1 MMGFVLRRLV
11 HLVGV
16 VFGITVIVFLLVHI
30 VPGNPAEIML
40 GTRATPERVAQVQQ
54 ELGLD
59 RSLIEQYWIFVR
71 DALHGDLGHS
81 YFYQESA
88 ASLVFQRL
96 GATLFLT
103 VYSAVLA
110 VLISVPLALVA
121 ALRRGSLWDHGVR
134 SVAVLGLA
142 VPSYWLGTLL
152 LIVFAAQLG
161 WFPVGGY
168 GASFSSHLYYLA
180 LPALTVSLTMVPI
193 ITRALRTSL
202 TESLQSEFV
211 DVARS
216 KGLSERRVV
225 VRHALR
231 TALTPAVAILG
242 VNIGFLVGGLVVIEA
257 VFGIP
262 GVGDL
267 IIKAIS
273 TRDYPVVQAATLI
286 LAVLVVI
293 VNAATDLA
301 TLALDPR
308 ARTSAARVGRA

>member
-1 MMGFVLRRLV
+1 MTSFVLRRLV
-11 HLVGV
+11 HLGV
-16 VFGITVIVFLLVHI
+16 VAFGITVVVFMLVHI
-30 VPGNPAEIML
+30 VPGDPAEVML
-40 GTRATPERVAQVQQ
+40 GIRATPQRVAELHR

-59 RSLIEQYWIFVR
+59 RSLPEQYWIFLRNAVQ
-71 DALHGDLGHS
+71 GDLGQS
-81 YFYQESA
+81 YFYAEPA
-88 ASLVFQRL
+88 ASLVMRRL

-121 ALRRGSLWDHGVR
+121 ALRRGSLWDHGVGG
-134 SVAVLGLA
+134 VAVFGLA
-142 VPSYWLGTLL
+142 VPAYWLGTVLL
-152 LIVFAAQLG
+152 LIFGAQLG

-168 GASFSSHLYYLA
+168 GDSFGAHLYYLA
-180 LPALTVSLTMVPI
+180 LPALTVALTLVPL
-193 ITRALRTSL
+193 ITRALRASL
-202 TESLQSEFV
+202 METLQSEFV

-231 TALTPAVAILG
+231 TALIPAVAILG

-267 IIKAIS
+267 VFKAIS
-273 TRDYPVVQAATLI
+273 SRDYPTVQAATLI
-286 LAVLVVI
+286 LAVLVVV
-293 VNAATDLA
+293 VNAATDVA

-308 ARTSAARVGRA
+308 ARASAARTGRA